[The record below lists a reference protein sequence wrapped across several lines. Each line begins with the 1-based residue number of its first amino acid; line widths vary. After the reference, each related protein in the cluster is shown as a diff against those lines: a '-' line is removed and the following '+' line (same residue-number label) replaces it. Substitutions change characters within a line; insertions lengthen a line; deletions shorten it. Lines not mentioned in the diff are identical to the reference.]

1 MPHSPR
7 KRFGQNF
14 LHDPAIIERLVSV
27 IRPQPGQHIIEIGP
41 GQAAI
46 TLPLLASGAEITVVE
61 IDRDL
66 AASLETRFQGENSL
80 QMINADALSV
90 DFGQLANNQ
99 PFRLVGNL
107 PYNISTPL
115 LFHVLQW
122 SGQLTDAHF
131 MLQKEVVQR
140 MAASPGSKQ
149 YGRLS
154 VMTQLHCR
162 VEALFIVRPGAF
174 NPPPKVDSQ
183 IVRLVPYESP
193 PVAIRDHKR
202 FEALVRD
209 AFGQRRKQL
218 ANSLKNHLSADQ
230 IQSAGIAPTQRPE
243 NLTLAE
249 FAALERAS
257 H

>member
-1 MPHSPR
+1 MTHIPR

-14 LHDPAIIERLVSV
+14 LHDPTIIDRLVAV
-27 IRPQPGQHIIEIGP
+27 IRPEPGQHIVEIGP

-46 TLPLLASGAEITVVE
+46 TQPLVSSGARITVVE

-66 AASLETRFQGENSL
+66 AASLESRFSGDDNL
-80 QMINADALSV
+80 ALINQDALRV
-90 DFGQLANNQ
+90 DFGELADGQ

-107 PYNISTPL
+107 PYNISTPI

-122 SGQLTDAHF
+122 SRQLSDAHF

-140 MAASPGSKQ
+140 MAAGPGSKR

-154 VMTQLHCR
+154 VMVQLHCR
-162 VEALFIVRPGAF
+162 VEALFVVRPGAF

-183 IVRLVPYESP
+183 IVRLVPHTEP
-193 PVAIRDHKR
+193 PVDIHDVDR
-202 FEALVRD
+202 FEQLVRD

-218 ANSLKNHLSADQ
+218 ANSLKNWLEPAQ
-230 IQSAGIAPTQRPE
+230 IEAAGVSPTTRPE
-243 NLTLAE
+243 KLSLQE
-249 FAALERAS
+249 FAALERACG
-257 H
+257 